1 MSAVIKAGETLP
13 VVGSSPSDLLV
24 MAVQQGAD
32 VDKLSK
38 LMDLQERWQ
47 REQARRAYY
56 DAKAKFQSL
65 CPEIKRDREVSYG
78 AGKAQYKYATLAGIA
93 SQVRGPLSA
102 CGLTYRWEIHDRK
115 VEAGEVLVDFIEV
128 TCILSHVD
136 GHSESNTMSA
146 CPDNSGSKNLIQQR
160 GSTVTYLQRYTL
172 IGTLGLS
179 SANDD
184 DDGKS
189 SGALNVETLLA
200 HNEALRNWF
209 DNIYAVKTCIGTQQW
224 QQAIEAWDEVPHDDQ
239 RALWLATTKGGIFT
253 TEERRIIKSDEWA
266 KTRREM
272 GRDAEASE

>member
-13 VVGSSPSDLLV
+13 AVGTSPADLLA

-32 VDKLSK
+32 VDKLGK

-47 REQARRAYY
+47 REQARRAYFE
-56 DAKAKFQSL
+56 AKARFQGL

-93 SQVRGPLSA
+93 AQVREPLA
-102 CGLTYRWEIHDRK
+102 TCGLTYRWEIHDRK
-115 VEAGEVLVDFIEV
+115 VAAGEVLVDFIEV
-128 TCILSHVD
+128 TCILSHID

-179 SANDD
+179 SANED

-200 HNEALRNWF
+200 HNEVLRNWL
-209 DNIYAVKTCIGTQQW
+209 DTVQCIKTCISTQQW
-224 QQAIEAWDEVPHDDQ
+224 QQAIEAWKEVPHDDQ
-239 RALWLATTKGGIFT
+239 RALWLAPTKGGIFT
-253 TEERRIIKSDEWA
+253 TAERAAMKSDEWSR
-266 KTRREM
+266 TRREM
-272 GRDAEASE
+272 GYDTETSE